1 MARLLINPDDSI
13 ALAGLQRLIGF
24 ASASTL
30 EVVESEAEQTQLS
43 FWRIVDK
50 ESKGTIP
57 SKQPEY
63 NSLIEFAKKIVEI
76 RKSIEVGKSIAPII
90 SKILEFLAPYLKKSY
105 ANRWEEIENDYGI
118 LRSIAGPFV
127 SINDFLN
134 SVALEQ
140 FEEDEIPEE
149 KTSYFLPSIV
159 QRALSGTLYLLLG
172 LLSFGFH

>member
-1 MARLLINPDDSI
+1 MRLNKPNFHF
-13 ALAGLQRLIGF
+13 G
-24 ASASTL
+24 
-30 EVVESEAEQTQLS
+30 ELS
-43 FWRIVDK
+43 DK
-50 ESKGTIP
+50 GIQGYHPIKT
-57 SKQPEY
+57 PEY
-63 NSLIEFAKKIVEI
+63 NSLIEFGKKIVEI

-149 KTSYFLPSIV
+149 RPV
-159 QRALSGTLYLLLG
+159 LSTIHSAKGLEWNTVFVIGLVEFWFPLNWAIKETGTDRRKEGCFMWQLLG
-172 LLSFGFH
+172 RKRN